1 MRFKGFIFVFV
12 ALLLAPPGARALS
25 RNNVP
30 DLSRYEGR
38 TVASVEVVVEEAS
51 VEESAL
57 AEFRAVLKIAEG
69 NRFSAVL
76 VRDSLQALF
85 DTNRVAGARVE
96 ASDAAGPPGEGG
108 RPRVALRFV
117 VKPQV
122 LLADVEFEV
131 GVTEGTGIS
140 EDELRGRIN
149 LLEPGRRLTRQAVE
163 QNADLIQVYL
173 RDRGFYRATVESE
186 QRLDPTRTR
195 ATVVFRVE
203 PGPPTT
209 VEAFNI
215 DIEGFDAAALTRL
228 RPDLRLQP
236 GARFT
241 LEALGEDVA
250 RVRQA
255 VLAEGRLAPRID
267 EPDVRL
273 DSQTN
278 RITIG
283 ITGAVGPKIAV
294 EIEGYELSEKRQ
306 RELLPI
312 LREGSVEYSA
322 IVEGERRM
330 ENRLQEEGY
339 FFADVTAVCSV
350 QPPFAPP
357 RRDHDAARQ
366 RRRRTRHLR
375 AAESGRPDG
384 PRRHHQVHGRTRA
397 PLRADR
403 HPHRGHREARRSKTW
418 RTTCA
423 AARPTCSASSPSS
436 VWAAATRAP
445 TRWSATAA

>member
-1 MRFKGFIFVFV
+1 MRFKGFIFAFV
-12 ALLLAPPGARALS
+12 VLLLAPPGARALS

-122 LLADVEFEV
+122 LLSDVEFEV

-173 RDRGFYRATVESE
+173 RDRGFYRATVEHE

-195 ATVVFRVE
+195 ATVVFRIE
-203 PGPPTT
+203 PGPATT
-209 VEAFNI
+209 
-215 DIEGFDAAALTRL
+215 
-228 RPDLRLQP
+228 
-236 GARFT
+236 
-241 LEALGEDVA
+241 
-250 RVRQA
+250 
-255 VLAEGRLAPRID
+255 
-267 EPDVRL
+267 
-273 DSQTN
+273 
-278 RITIG
+278 
-283 ITGAVGPKIAV
+283 
-294 EIEGYELSEKRQ
+294 
-306 RELLPI
+306 
-312 LREGSVEYSA
+312 
-322 IVEGERRM
+322 
-330 ENRLQEEGY
+330 
-339 FFADVTAVCSV
+339 
-350 QPPFAPP
+350 
-357 RRDHDAARQ
+357 
-366 RRRRTRHLR
+366 
-375 AAESGRPDG
+375 
-384 PRRHHQVHGRTRA
+384 
-397 PLRADR
+397 
-403 HPHRGHREARRSKTW
+403 
-418 RTTCA
+418 
-423 AARPTCSASSPSS
+423 
-436 VWAAATRAP
+436 
-445 TRWSATAA
+445 